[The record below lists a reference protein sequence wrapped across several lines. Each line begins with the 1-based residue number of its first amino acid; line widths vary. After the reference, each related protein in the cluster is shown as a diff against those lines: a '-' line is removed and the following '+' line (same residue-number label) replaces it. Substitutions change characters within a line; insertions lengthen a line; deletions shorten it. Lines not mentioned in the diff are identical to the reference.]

1 MKKITLLF
9 LFLLSITLSFGQVLI
24 DENFDAA
31 LALPAGWTNNDLSNG
46 GVWTID
52 TGGEAYGFTTGN
64 TFLYDIADFSGN
76 YAIFNSDAY
85 GNDNLAENAALES
98 PVFDCTGLSVVK
110 LSYKHFILAD
120 YGGEGYVEVYNGTSW
135 VEVAYYDE
143 FNVAG
148 DGYGYG
154 SEILDVST
162 ELAGVS
168 NAQVRF
174 RWEGDWAYWWAF
186 DNVVVQQPTGNAPD
200 AVINPTPADGAVNV
214 GVAINANNDKLVGFS
229 WVEPP
234 TGAAASSFNI
244 SLGTTPAGN
253 DIGTVT
259 NFNSGNNIVFDWQ
272 ASTTYYWYITSVNP
286 AGNTASQVWS
296 FTTAGTLGVEDN
308 QINSTFSLY
317 PNPAS
322 NVLNIKTTLNINQ
335 IDVYNQLGQN
345 VLQVNGLRLQNNSID
360 ISALQQGMYLV
371 KISAEGKTQT
381 LRVLKK

>member
-52 TGGEAYGFTTGN
+52 TGGEAYGFTAGN

-371 KISAEGKTQT
+371 KISAEGKTET
-381 LRVLKK
+381 LKVLKK

>member
-52 TGGEAYGFTTGN
+52 TGGEAYGFTAGN

>member
-148 DGYGYG
+148 NGYGYG

-229 WVEPP
+229 WVESP

-371 KISAEGKTQT
+371 KISAEGKTET
-381 LRVLKK
+381 LKVLKK

>member
-52 TGGEAYGFTTGN
+52 TGGEAYGFTAGN

-371 KISAEGKTQT
+371 KISAEG
-381 LRVLKK
+381 

>member
-148 DGYGYG
+148 NGYGYG